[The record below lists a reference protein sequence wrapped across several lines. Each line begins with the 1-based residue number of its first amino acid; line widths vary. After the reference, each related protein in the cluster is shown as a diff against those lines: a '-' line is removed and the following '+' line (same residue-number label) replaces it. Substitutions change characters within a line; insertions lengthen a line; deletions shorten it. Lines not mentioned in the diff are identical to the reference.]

1 MDESTLSVHK
11 LYSKCPPLVRTH
23 ARSLLPLVN
32 SLVKNRLLKTAPDS
46 DEPPFQ
52 IIHTMDLFVVDT
64 TLHDSP
70 DLAIHRIEIWAV
82 WRPHF
87 VPLDAI
93 KSGVS

>member
-52 IIHTMDLFVVDT
+52 IIHTVDLFVVDT

-70 DLAIHRIEIWAV
+70 DLAIHRIEICRLFGGHILYRWTQ
-82 WRPHF
+82 
-87 VPLDAI
+87 
-93 KSGVS
+93 